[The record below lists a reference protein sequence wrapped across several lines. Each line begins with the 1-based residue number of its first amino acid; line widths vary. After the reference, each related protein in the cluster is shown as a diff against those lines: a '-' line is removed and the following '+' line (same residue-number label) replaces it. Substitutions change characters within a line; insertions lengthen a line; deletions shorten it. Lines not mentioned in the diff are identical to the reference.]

1 MPNDLAALADKVRED
16 YVSGSSETAAYVL
29 DGLHRILTDNEASQE
44 RLLEF
49 AGALRKAK
57 PAMAPLSNIARM
69 IETAARS
76 PGPDR
81 AALLWVE
88 RVIANE
94 RSAVDRISENA
105 MEKVGGTVLTLSY
118 SGTVVRVLEMLAK
131 KKDLKVVVAE
141 SLPLGE
147 GKRTAEL
154 LSGSDIDVTM
164 ISDSMVYAEA
174 RDSDL
179 CLLGADAITP
189 PALIN
194 KVGTYGIALA
204 SMQAGIPVYVVSSTL
219 KITSEL
225 RPGWN
230 IQQRTDGKYKVRS
243 QIFEPT
249 PLELISRGHHREG
262 PFERGPAVL
271 IPQPIIWM
279 NCLTWNSR
287 FGEDLYVGFM
297 LSAGGDRYSA
307 ACPFQAT
314 RFPGSW
320 LTTLRPSFSKYVLAF
335 SITFSGGRLLLAP
348 YRIPGTHG
356 HSGREST

>member
-1 MPNDLAALADKVRED
+1 MANDLAALADKVSED

-29 DGLHRILTDNEASQE
+29 DRLHRTLTDNKTSKEQ
-44 RLLEF
+44 LLEF
-49 AGALRKAK
+49 AGTLRKAK
-57 PAMAPLSNIARM
+57 PAMAPLNNIARM
-69 IETAARS
+69 IETAASS
-76 PGPDR
+76 PEPDR
-81 AALLWVE
+81 VALLSVE
-88 RVIANE
+88 RVIASE
-94 RSAVDRISENA
+94 RSAVSRISENA
-105 MEKVGGTVLTLSY
+105 MERVGGTVLTLSY
-118 SGTVVRVLEMLAK
+118 SGTVVKVLETLAK

-154 LSGSDIDVTM
+154 LSGSGIDVTM

-225 RPGWN
+225 RPEWN
-230 IQQRTDGKYKVRS
+230 IEQRTDGKYKVRS

-249 PLELISRGHHREG
+249 PLELISEVITEKG
-262 PFERGPAVL
+262 P
-271 IPQPIIWM
+271 
-279 NCLTWNSR
+279 SR
-287 FGEDLYVGFM
+287 
-297 LSAGGDRYSA
+297 
-307 ACPFQAT
+307 P
-314 RFPGSW
+314 
-320 LTTLRPSFSKYVLAF
+320 
-335 SITFSGGRLLLAP
+335 GRLF
-348 YRIPGTHG
+348 
-356 HSGREST
+356 